1 MYCTYFNITD
11 CSETIFARM
20 RYVDYSSLG
29 TALWAKFQ
37 MIDKIFLFLRKW

>member
-1 MYCTYFNITD
+1 MYCTYFDITD

-29 TALWAKFQ
+29 E
-37 MIDKIFLFLRKW
+37 KILFLRR